1 MGLLLIEK
9 NEWTSKYDE
18 LREEL
23 AELHES
29 LKREQSA
36 HLISIAE
43 VEKREENLRNA
54 LASKKQCMVD
64 VRSLIL
70 LYLFFLALF
79 VFSNILTASYFFC
92 FLSEY
97 NCNSKHTQPCTFMLS
112 FLTVKFLLI
121 LSCLFDKIY
130 EYFVQNQIFG
140 GISL

>member
-97 NCNSKHTQPCTFMLS
+97 N
-112 FLTVKFLLI
+112 LTVI
-121 LSCLFDKIY
+121 LNIPNHVPLC
-130 EYFVQNQIFG
+130 
-140 GISL
+140 